1 MFDEAPPQTVR
12 KDSQTLDIALRDLAR
27 PDLGYGTVVMG
38 AGVVLVLASICV
50 FLSLDPRTSQ
60 PMLTLTLAGLILTM
74 GVLAGQIL
82 WRRGARRRLQALSTA
97 ISALERSRQEAEAS
111 NRAKSRFLATTSHEI
126 RTPMNGVLGMVGL
139 LLETDL
145 TPEQRNYAQTVEM
158 SGRSLLSIV
167 DELLDVTKI
176 EDGQLDIRETP
187 VDLVALAESVTELL
201 APRAH
206 AKNIEL
212 SAYVAAGLPA
222 EIQLDEQR
230 LRQIL
235 FNLCGNAIKF
245 TPSGGVA
252 VSFTRRGEKTLC
264 IEVSDTGIG
273 MTADEAARVFDE
285 YVQAN
290 ADTRRLFGGTGL
302 GLSIARKLAV
312 AMGGDIAVA
321 SAPGKGTLFTVTLP
335 LQAHEPHE
343 RELPLSGR
351 AFRLAMQ
358 EGPVLRHL
366 AATLSDLG
374 AAVERLPDEE
384 ALRKALKERAHSPT
398 TAIIADTSHAALLRV
413 WSRRRHAGTPHAVFV
428 MLRAE
433 DRRQNKDL
441 LSHPFAGYLLKP
453 FRQATL
459 VRQLGG
465 LETPDLDR
473 AISDLRGIVRK
484 ARRRRHL
491 DVLLAEDNP
500 VNALLART
508 MLEKAGCRVTH
519 AVSGRKVLELLAD
532 GLRPAL
538 IIMDV
543 EMPELDGLAATR
555 HIRASEEE
563 TGLGQHV
570 PILALTA
577 NSRREDYQECLA
589 AGMDGHLSKPF
600 DRLDLDEA
608 IARLVERQPAA

>member
-1 MFDEAPPQTVR
+1 MFDETKMR
-12 KDSQTLDIALRDLAR
+12 HGKDDSQTLDGALRDLAR
-27 PDLGYGTVVMG
+27 PELGYGTVVLGG
-38 AGVVLVLASICV
+38 AVVLVLAGICV

-60 PMLTLTLAGLILTM
+60 PMFTLTLAGLILTI
-74 GVLAGQIL
+74 GVLTGQIL
-82 WRRGARRRLQALSTA
+82 WQRGARRRLQALSTA
-97 ISALERSRQEAEAS
+97 IAALQNARQEAEAS

-145 TPEQRNYAQTVEM
+145 TPEQRNYAQTVEA

-176 EDGQLDIRETP
+176 EDGHLDIRETP
-187 VDLVALAESVTELL
+187 VDLVSLAESVAELL

-212 SAYVAAGLPA
+212 SCYVAADLPTG
-222 EIQLDEQR
+222 IRLDEQR

-252 VSFTRRGEKTLC
+252 LAFTRDGEKTLR

-273 MTADEAARVFDE
+273 MTAEEASRVFDE

-290 ADTRRLFGGTGL
+290 AETRRLFGGTGL
-302 GLSIARKLAV
+302 GLSIARKLAM
-312 AMGGDIAVA
+312 AMGGDITVT
-321 SAPGKGTLFTVTLP
+321 SSPGEGTLFTVTLP
-335 LQAHEPHE
+335 LQADEPRD

-351 AFRLAMQ
+351 TFRLAMQ

-374 AAVERLPDEE
+374 AAVERLPDED
-384 ALRKALKERAHSPT
+384 ALRKALKDRAGGPL
-398 TAIIADTSHAALLRV
+398 TAIIADTSHAPLLRV
-413 WSRRRHAGTPHAVFV
+413 WSRRRQSGTRNAVFV

-465 LETPDLDR
+465 METPDLDR

-519 AVSGRKVLELLAD
+519 AVNGRKALELLAE

-543 EMPELDGLAATR
+543 EMPELDGLATTR

-563 TGLGQHV
+563 AGLGQHV

-577 NSRREDYQECLA
+577 NSRREDYQECLG
-589 AGMDGHLSKPF
+589 AGMDWHLSKPF

-608 IARLVERQPAA
+608 IARLVERRPAA